1 MNTGCLTRLHHA
13 RSIRAG
19 FLAAGLV
26 IALPM
31 TAGIAQAQ
39 DPAANTNTFSTK
51 FSIPDGYS
59 AKHSVDVGGRVANK
73 FGSGAMYDTMVNEQS
88 GPRVSGETLE
98 LHKLASNKHALVDH
112 ARLTG
117 SGFGGDPYNFAKLTA
132 EKSKIYEFTG
142 TFRRNRQYFDYDL
155 LGNPNLPAGITVPIG
170 PTASPT
176 GTLAWP
182 QPQHS
187 SVMSNTVRRMTD
199 TDLTLFPAPKFTVH
213 FGYSQNIQQGPSLLP
228 VRSWGV
234 LKYNALMEQYL
245 RHSTDEYTASIDWKP
260 IRGTLITYEQRVHHY
275 KENSYFTL
283 DPNGFLVQEANG
295 TPAYLGNWDLSSNG
309 SAATSSTF
317 APYSIGAATTSG
329 GVTTYGTCTS
339 PAVSG
344 QFLYPSQNGGM
355 PIIDPS
361 CAVLTGY
368 TRTSPIRT
376 TMPTETLRFQSSS
389 IKNLSFNGQ
398 ASYSWMTMNMPNYY
412 ESEWGLNGTARN
424 EYFSAAGTG
433 KREVYN
439 GNFGVVWKLTPTFSL
454 EDQVTLTAAS
464 QPGNVTAS
472 GYTKLATPSTAASE
486 TINYA
491 GTLTSTVTNSGLPS
505 GVNYGTTYTYYG
517 NEQLTNSVTANWIA
531 TPKTNL
537 SLTYRYGNKNIG
549 LNTAVSSTTPNR
561 TIFAISEQAGIFN
574 VAYRINPNWDV
585 NGTVEAS
592 YSDSAF
598 TAMSPRQLRRYRV
611 HTKFRPEKWA
621 TFTAAYT
628 DKEVHNNTSNTGTA
642 SIYGPLD
649 HVDYSRTGS
658 ISGVLTPNEHIAVD
672 FDYTYNDVYTATNI
686 CYAAQDS
693 GFLVGTAST
702 TNYVSPYFAGAAS
715 VSSTGAPQTCATS
728 STVSTPTQWWAR
740 SFAHAPTQYGTVGVT
755 YDPNDKVKYGAGYRI
770 NSVAGSQFFTDA
782 RAVNGAMQSKYQT
795 PYANVAWTLR
805 PGLIWKA
812 EYNYFGYS
820 EASTSGA
827 QNCTMDGVSNP
838 SLSSSIV
845 PCSSLAV
852 STGINAG
859 SAGMTAP
866 RNFHANNIALGLHY
880 EF

>member
-13 RSIRAG
+13 RSIRVG

-31 TAGIAQAQ
+31 TAGIALAQ

-59 AKHSVDVGGRVANK
+59 AKHTVDVGGRVANK
-73 FGSGAMYDTMVNEQS
+73 VGSGAMYDTMVNEQS
-88 GPRVSGETLE
+88 GPRVSGETLD

-132 EKSKIYEFTG
+132 EKSKIYAFTG
-142 TFRRNRQYFDYDL
+142 TFRRNRQYFDYNL

-170 PTASPT
+170 SSSSPSAY
-176 GTLAWP
+176 LSWP

-187 SVMSNTVRRMTD
+187 SVMTNTVRRMTD
-199 TDLTLFPAPKFTVH
+199 TDLTLFLAPKFTLHV
-213 FGYSQNIQQGPSLLP
+213 GYAQNIQQGPSLLP
-228 VRSWGV
+228 ARAAGI
-234 LKYNALMEQYL
+234 LKYSALLEQYQ
-245 RHSTDEYTASIDWKP
+245 RHSTDEYTASIDWTP
-260 IRGTLITYEQRVHHY
+260 IPRTLITYEQRIHRY

-283 DPNGFLVQEANG
+283 DPNGFLAQEADG

-309 SAATSSTF
+309 AASTTTAF
-317 APYSIGAATTSG
+317 APYSTAACNSNSIASSTT
-329 GVTTYGTCTS
+329 V
-339 PAVSG
+339 
-344 QFLYPSQNGGM
+344 LYPSSNGGL

-361 CAVLTGY
+361 CAVVTNY
-368 TRTSPIRT
+368 TRTNPIRT
-376 TMPTETLRFQSSS
+376 TMPTEMLRFQSSS
-389 IKNLSFNGQ
+389 IKNLSINGQ
-398 ASYSWMTMNMPNYY
+398 ASYSWVTMNMPNYY
-412 ESEWGLNGTARN
+412 ENGQGLSGTTRD
-424 EYFSAAGTG
+424 EYFSATGSG

-439 GNFGVVWKLTPTFSL
+439 ANLGVAWQLTPTFSL
-454 EDQVTLTAAS
+454 SDQVTLSATS
-464 QPGNVTAS
+464 QPGSVNYPS
-472 GYTKLATPSTAASE
+472 YTKLTTTTGNE
-486 TINYA
+486 TINYT
-491 GTLTSTVTNSGLPS
+491 GTLTSTPTTAGATQTA
-505 GVNYGTTYTYYG
+505 GVVAGTYLGATYTYFG

-549 LNTAVSSTTPNR
+549 LNTGYQSAYATSSSNVPTRTT
-561 TIFAISEQAGIFN
+561 FAISDQAGVFN
-574 VAYRINPNWDV
+574 AAYRVNANWDV

-621 TFTAAYT
+621 IFTAAYT
-628 DKEVHNNTSNTGTA
+628 DKEVHNNTSNTGLA
-642 SIYGPLD
+642 SVYGSLD

-693 GFLVGTAST
+693 GFLVGTT
-702 TNYVSPYFAGAAS
+702 SPYFAGAAS
-715 VSSTGAPQTCATS
+715 VNASGNPQTCATS
-728 STVSTPTQWWAR
+728 STSSTPTQWWAR
-740 SFAHAPTQYGTVGVT
+740 SFAHAPTQYGTAGVT
-755 YDPNDKVKYGAGYRI
+755 VSPNDKVTYGAGYRI

-795 PYANVAWTLR
+795 PYANVAWTVH
-805 PGLIWKA
+805 PGLTWKA

-827 QNCTMDGVSNP
+827 QYCTMASVATA
-838 SLSSSIV
+838 SSSNIV
-845 PCSSLAV
+845 PCSSLSV